1 MFLMPMHP
9 DYADA
14 HDLVLTLLD
23 KLRRIDLEHPDIEK
37 AIEKI
42 EVLFNSMGRPN
53 PHARSDR

>member
-1 MFLMPMHP
+1 MPMHP

-37 AIEKI
+37 AIDKI